1 MVVALFMML
10 DTMCPP
16 YPPRVSMAG
25 SRPRQL
31 DDFGKRIN
39 ITDYKGRKGMICEGT
54 KTLLWPKPVAKK

>member
-1 MVVALFMML
+1 
-10 DTMCPP
+10 
-16 YPPRVSMAG
+16 MAG